1 MNITKLPAF
10 SDVRGDLVPLEFKNL
25 FFIPQRIFIV
35 KNVPE
40 GTCRGGHA
48 HYNTKQL
55 LICLKG
61 KIKVVLH
68 NGIEEYVSYITENES
83 VLIDSMIWDYQEFSS
98 LQDVLLVL
106 CSTSFDKKDY
116 IVDFEEFKKI
126 SSEQREL
133 GLGSPEK

>member
-1 MNITKLPAF
+1 MTTTKLPCF
-10 SDVRGDLVPLEFKNL
+10 SDIRGDLVPLEFKNIS
-25 FFIPQRIFIV
+25 FIPQRIFFV

-68 NGIEEYVSYITENES
+68 DGNEEHTSYLIENES
-83 VLIDSMIWDYQEFSS
+83 ILIDRMIWDYQEFSS
-98 LQDVLLVL
+98 DQDVLLVL
-106 CSTSFDKKDY
+106 CSTPFNLEDY
-116 IVDFEEFKKI
+116 IVDFEKFKKI

-133 GLGSPEK
+133 GPDSHE